1 MAYGDNRP
9 SPTQRNLAIAAILL
23 AMLEL
28 GYSWLVSGMM
38 VSVPNPSLMAISS
51 LLVVVVAGN
60 AALIF
65 GAAHPAKHW
74 LRIFC
79 ASSIFAMIVMPS
91 TFLLYVMVRIG
102 G

>member
-38 VSVPNPSLMAISS
+38 ASVPNPSLMAISS

-60 AALIF
+60 AVLIF

-74 LRIFC
+74 LRILC
-79 ASSIFAMIVMPS
+79 ASSVFVMIGMP
-91 TFLLYVMVRIG
+91 TALLLYVMARVG
-102 G
+102 S